1 MNVEWND
8 LTYLSL
14 ANMNFLQRVNAA
26 NNQLITLD
34 VSFDPML
41 RFVNVTNN
49 NMLTDLRTDADSQLR
64 HVIGYADY
72 EYGF

>member
-1 MNVEWND
+1 
-8 LTYLSL
+8 
-14 ANMNFLQRVNAA
+14 
-26 NNQLITLD
+26 
-34 VSFDPML
+34 ML